1 VENLGW
7 TFNLGSWQGDGEGG
21 AGEWRGRRVEALASG
36 GAASGSR
43 VEGMPDPLEG
53 AASGGTASEAL
64 ASGSRV
70 EGWRIHWRGRRVEG
84 TARRWRGA
92 RGSTGGDRR
101 RMRGEGSSQGEQAPA
116 KGNTGGAN
124 SKSPSLVTFSY
135 LLVTKGLKFRRRHL
149 VTLFAS
155 LVTKSN

>member
-1 VENLGW
+1 MENLGW
-7 TFNLGSWQGDGEGG
+7 TFNLGSWQGDGEWRRWRVRRWRVAREWRDGG
-21 AGEWRGRRVEALASG
+21 STGGDGEWRGR
-36 GAASGSR
+36 
-43 VEGMPDPLEG
+43 
-53 AASGGTASEAL
+53 
-64 ASGSRV
+64 
-70 EGWRIHWRGRRVEG
+70 
-84 TARRWRGA
+84 RGA

-101 RMRGEGSSQGEQAPA
+101 ILRGEGSSQGEQAPA

>member
-1 VENLGW
+1 
-7 TFNLGSWQGDGEGG
+7 
-21 AGEWRGRRVEALASG
+21 VEALASG
-36 GAASGSR
+36 GDGEWRRWR
-43 VEGMPDPLEG
+43 VEAL
-53 AASGGTASEAL
+53 ASEALRVAREWRGWRIHWRGRRVEGTASEAL

-84 TARRWRGA
+84 TVRRWRGA
-92 RGSTGGDRR
+92 GGSTGGDQRIL
-101 RMRGEGSSQGEQAPA
+101 RGEWSSQGEQAPA
-116 KGNTGGAN
+116 KGNAGGAN